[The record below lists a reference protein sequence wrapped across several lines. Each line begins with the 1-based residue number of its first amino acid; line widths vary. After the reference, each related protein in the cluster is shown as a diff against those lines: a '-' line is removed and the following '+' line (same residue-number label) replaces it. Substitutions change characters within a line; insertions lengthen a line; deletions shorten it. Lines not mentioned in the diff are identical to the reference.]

1 MCNSSFARILLVSS
15 ILSGFLVWGQT
26 PATSSPAPAS
36 GATISAATEQIPL
49 ADLQALVQKQFGA
62 GFEVVT
68 EPPLSKV
75 GAAKVLTDQP
85 NIPTCTPPLAAGF
98 DPDALQPAVIL
109 PPTTNPLI
117 QIVSLHY
124 TITIP

>member
-1 MCNSSFARILLVSS
+1 MGNSSFARILLVSS

-49 ADLQALVQKQFGA
+49 ADLQELVQKQFGS

-75 GAAKVLTDQP
+75 QGSKILNVKP
-85 NIPTCTPPLAAGF
+85 NIPPVTPLLVSPF
-98 DPDALQPAVIL
+98 HSH
-109 PPTTNPLI
+109 
-117 QIVSLHY
+117 IVHLTSVFCR
-124 TITIP
+124 T

>member
-1 MCNSSFARILLVSS
+1 MGNSSFARILLVSS

-75 GAAKVLTDQP
+75 GGAKVLTDQP
-85 NIPTCTPPLAAGF
+85 NIATWSPLLVGDF
-98 DPDALQPAVIL
+98 DADGVEDAVMIAR
-109 PPTTNPLI
+109 TKNALI
-117 QIVSLHY
+117 DHNHY
-124 TITIP
+124 HY

>member
-1 MCNSSFARILLVSS
+1 MCNSSFARVLLVSC

-26 PATSSPAPAS
+26 PTTASPAPAS
-36 GATISAATEQIPL
+36 GPTISAATEQIPL

-75 GAAKVLTDQP
+75 GGAKVLTDQP
-85 NIPTCTPPLAAGF
+85 NIATWSPLLVGDF
-98 DPDALQPAVIL
+98 DGDGVENPSIS
-109 PPTTNPLI
+109 PPTNNPLI
-117 QIVSLHY
+117 KSTPY
-124 TITIP
+124 